1 MWQRK
6 RLVTGMTVL
15 AFLAVP
21 LAQSAA
27 EPEMMELGS
36 MARLYEPVMF
46 DHDMHME
53 VVEGDCARCHHHT
66 LGEGKV
72 EGTCARCHAQ
82 SGATEAVA
90 CRDCHAAERFGAA
103 YLKELASD
111 HNRFH
116 LDKPGLKAAYH
127 LNCMGCHQESGAPT
141 GCQDCHAP
149 TEAGEAFYRT
159 GKFAPASAGSPSG
172 H

>member
-6 RLVTGMTVL
+6 RLVTGAMVL
-15 AFLAVP
+15 AFMAVP
-21 LAQSAA
+21 PAQSLA

-36 MARLYEPVMF
+36 MARLFGSVSF
-46 DHDMHME
+46 DHAMHIEMA
-53 VVEGDCARCHHHT
+53 EGDCAQCHHHT

-72 EGTCARCHAQ
+72 EGTCAKCHDQ
-82 SGATEAVA
+82 SRPAEVIA
-90 CRDCHAAERFGAA
+90 CRDCHAVERFAPA
-103 YLKELASD
+103 YLKELADD

-127 LNCMGCHQESGAPT
+127 LNCMGCHQQMGAPT
-141 GCQDCHAP
+141 GCRDCHAP
-149 TEAGEAFYRT
+149 TEEGEAFYRS
-159 GKFAPASAGSPSG
+159 GKFAPVPTGGSSG